1 LLQLA
6 TDTST
11 SSGRSRIDKALAALV
26 LASCLVVPLL
36 FTLAQRDAFALI
48 KVTALQII
56 AVVGILLFAVR
67 WFWRRDRPGISAPV
81 TNIAVLV
88 LVALNLAACVLS
100 IHPLRS
106 LTGEELQ
113 HQGFLSLLVYVC
125 FFYLSHAA
133 LGDERRTVRLFS
145 SIALGGTLVA
155 VYALVQAARLDPIW
169 PYPAF
174 GRTFSTIGQPNGLA
188 AYLVVVAPVTAALVP
203 QMQTTTSRALVVLV
217 AGLLGAAVL
226 STRSRGGYLG
236 FVASGLILAWP
247 LARSLRLRPR
257 SLLAGL
263 AVLTLVGLV
272 LSPVRETMTVA
283 WRRSA
288 SSTDLNEWSVR
299 RHLDLWAVATSIA
312 VAHPLFGTGQE
323 TFPEVFPQ
331 YAKATL
337 GTARARAFTPFRVE
351 SPHNVY
357 LAIAAGAGFPA
368 LAAYLAVIASLAVLV
383 AKAFMTAASDN
394 RRLAL
399 AAVLAAMAGH
409 LVTDTFMTAEVTST
423 WLFWVL
429 MGVGLRI
436 GREKDP
442 HRHTLDGGRPLSAN

>member
-1 LLQLA
+1 MFQPA
-6 TDTST
+6 TDTSK

-56 AVVGILLFAVR
+56 AVVGILLLAVR
-67 WFWRRDRPGISAPV
+67 WFWWRDRTGISAPV
-81 TNIAVLV
+81 TNIAVFV

-106 LTGEELQ
+106 LTGQELQ

-125 FFYLSHAA
+125 FFYLSHTA

-155 VYALVQAARLDPIW
+155 VYALVQGARLDPIW

-188 AYLVVVAPVTAALVP
+188 AYLVVVAPVTAALLP
-203 QMQTTTSRALVVLV
+203 RMQTTTARALVVLV
-217 AGLLGAAVL
+217 AGLMGAAVL
-226 STRSRGGYLG
+226 STGSRGGYLG
-236 FVASGLILAWP
+236 FVAASLTLAWP
-247 LARSLRLRPR
+247 LARSLRPRPR
-257 SLLAGL
+257 SLLAAL
-263 AVLTLVGLV
+263 VLLILVGLV
-272 LSPVRETMTVA
+272 LSPVRDSLTVA
-283 WRRSA
+283 WRRSI

-312 VAHPLFGTGQE
+312 VAHPLFGTGQD
-323 TFPEVFPQ
+323 TFPEVFPR

-337 GTARARAFTPFRVE
+337 GTAGARAFNPFRVE

-357 LAIAAGAGFPA
+357 LAMAAGAGFPA
-368 LAAYLAVIASLAVLV
+368 LGAYLVVIASVAVSV
-383 AKAFMTAASDN
+383 ARAFRTVTSDG

-399 AAVLAAMAGH
+399 AAVLAAMVGH

-429 MGVGLRI
+429 MGAGLGVAGQDRI
-436 GREKDP
+436 
-442 HRHTLDGGRPLSAN
+442 HT